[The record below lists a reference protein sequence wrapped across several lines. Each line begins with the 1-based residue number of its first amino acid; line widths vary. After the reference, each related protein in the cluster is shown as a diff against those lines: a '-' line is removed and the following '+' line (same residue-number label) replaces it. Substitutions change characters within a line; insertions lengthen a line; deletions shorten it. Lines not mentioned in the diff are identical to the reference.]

1 MKVQL
6 ELTLAEAEAL
16 YRSAAEFPMSDPTEF
31 VAQRGKRA
39 YSALC
44 DGLDKLNR
52 AKNCF
57 VFHQQV
63 KSQRDMHGA
72 LPVGIQGGLELFDCP
87 HCHSTLSRRVQA
99 EKVRT

>member
-16 YRSAAEFPMSDPTEF
+16 YRSAAEFPLSDPAEF

-63 KSQRDMHGA
+63 KGQRDMHGA
-72 LPVGIQGGLELFDCP
+72 KSLGIQDDGENGKLELFDCP
-87 HCHSTLSRRVQA
+87 HCHSTLSR
-99 EKVRT
+99 KVRP

>member
-6 ELTLAEAEAL
+6 ELTLAEAEAP

-63 KSQRDMHGA
+63 KGQRDMHGA
-72 LPVGIQGGLELFDCP
+72 KSLGTQDGLEMFDCP
-87 HCHSTLSRRVQA
+87 HCHSTLSR
-99 EKVRT
+99 KMRT